1 MPAEKPFWRR
11 KTLKQLTTAEWESL
25 CDGCG
30 KCCLYRLEDE
40 DEGTLEA
47 TNVACRL
54 LDCKSGACSN
64 YAKRKEI
71 VPDCIKL
78 TPAVVAKMDWL
89 PATCGY
95 RRVHLGKDLPWWHYL
110 KSGDRDL
117 VHKLGVSVRGKA
129 ISELKSG
136 PLEHHIV
143 DWVDHPG
150 PPKPKK
156 QAKKSAKPR

>member
-1 MPAEKPFWRR
+1 MIKHADIADKDLHGKIRR
-11 KTLKQLTTAEWESL
+11 AAIQFGGNKRLKIY
-25 CDGCG
+25 G
-30 KCCLYRLEDE
+30 
-40 DEGTLEA
+40 
-47 TNVACRL
+47 L
-54 LDCKSGACSN
+54 LDCKTGACSN
-64 YAKRKEI
+64 YPKRKEL

-89 PATCGY
+89 PSTCAY

-117 VHKLGVSVRGKA
+117 VHKLGLSVRGKA
-129 ISELKSG
+129 ISELKAG

-143 DWVDHPG
+143 DWVDDPG

-156 QAKKSAKPR
+156 KA